1 MTGHS
6 TAELTIG
13 RELKSQIDWL
23 HQDLDRKVHA
33 EQIRKNSVMIEVLRY
48 MSLRLEIMYTSRI
61 FIKGTNGYKK

>member
-23 HQDLDRKVHA
+23 HQDLDREVHA
-33 EQIRKNSVMIEVLRY
+33 EQIRKNSVMIEVLSY
-48 MSLRLEIMYTSRI
+48 MR
-61 FIKGTNGYKK
+61 GTKLQVTYCLFYIH